1 MGKVPRGEGYSLLW
15 RLGWRF
21 EYVLMHI
28 YGAASLDD
36 ARDPKVQMR
45 RDRERRKRL
54 HDARKAAR
62 QHKR

>member
-45 RDRERRKRL
+45 RDRERRKSL
-54 HDARKAAR
+54 HDARKAAQ